1 MRKTE
6 RFSEDKLPF
15 LNEDKNKI
23 IDLPYVYIEDPIRSI
38 QHHSLMLK
46 GTANH
51 LRRWPN
57 DLFSSFMAAC
67 LVLLSF
73 IFLAFVTAIFCSPI
87 TNTDNCCDELKISED
102 ECSINVYFVKEA
114 TQVWSGKEFCYIEA
128 AAREQPNL
136 NVYLINL
143 MRTSSTLNTSEIYL
157 KMALTT
163 QNANIHIAEIL
174 INKFFSKTKLSSIAK
189 NLNNEL
195 LLMAARAYLLWNF
208 PGVAMHPSAY
218 CNLSVINKSRWNKV
232 GKRDCMPDKLVTIDP
247 TIDLQ
252 ATDVHCQA
260 FLGFLMQE
268 ISKNATQIY
277 SLKDALNK
285 FCPRIDN
292 CTEVRVLDLKSH
304 CSVNAFDCPT
314 VYKSGKS
321 WELTI

>member
-285 FCPRIDN
+285 FCPRYTYRGKTPIMRY
-292 CTEVRVLDLKSH
+292 RV
-304 CSVNAFDCPT
+304 
-314 VYKSGKS
+314 YYR
-321 WELTI
+321 

>member
-1 MRKTE
+1 MDGRICDYLNSRRSPE
-6 RFSEDKLPF
+6 NSENCKEEI
-15 LNEDKNKI
+15 NIQI
-23 IDLPYVYIEDPIRSI
+23 IIIY
-38 QHHSLMLK
+38 
-46 GTANH
+46 
-51 LRRWPN
+51 
-57 DLFSSFMAAC
+57 SSG
-67 LVLLSF
+67 
-73 IFLAFVTAIFCSPI
+73 
-87 TNTDNCCDELKISED
+87 ELKISED

-136 NVYLINL
+136 NIYLINL
-143 MRTSSTLNTSEIYL
+143 MRTSSTPNTSEIYL

-163 QNANIHIAEIL
+163 QNANIHIAELL
-174 INKFFSKTKLSSIAK
+174 IGKFFSKTELSSIAK

-218 CNLSVINKSRWNKV
+218 CNLSVVNKSRWNKV
-232 GKRDCMPDKLVTIDP
+232 GKRDCMPDKLVMIDP

-260 FLGFLMQE
+260 FLGFLIQE

-277 SLKDALNK
+277 SLKDALDK

-292 CTEVRVLDLKSH
+292 CVEVRVLDLKSH

-314 VYKSGKS
+314 VYTSGKS